1 MDLTGALPPMD
12 RDLEGRMSASP
23 PGGAAEAAWSHGYHL
38 VAGGEA
44 GGGQQRL
51 TADWSLDPDGGAV
64 AGGRSGGSPSGHR
77 SQPSYPPEMSGWS
90 QQTDTL
96 KSGPPTSGR
105 RILCRSQSEAGSSLG
120 GRMAADSPSL
130 ADMAANYQPA
140 KATTTALYS
149 SAALQNGHGYDS
161 QSLAA
166 SPSGMERASG
176 GGHLYHARSDV
187 QQSEAAALRTPPP
200 PLLHSTSLGDMKDRA
215 VDIMAAKNASGRFL
229 RPQDWNGPAAV
240 RPPNQGGTRY
250 FEPAAQ
256 SGHGESLLKRGRGEE
271 GGGGGGSGGAS
282 PPDRLDACS
291 HCGSHHGAGGCPLTN
306 RGFAEKVS
314 GGFLFI

>member
-1 MDLTGALPPMD
+1 MDLSGVLPSMD

-44 GGGQQRL
+44 GDGQQRP
-51 TADWSLDPDGGAV
+51 TAEWSLDPDGAV
-64 AGGRSGGSPSGHR
+64 AGGRSGGSPSGNR
-77 SQPSYPPEMSGWS
+77 SQLSYPPEMTAWS
-90 QQTDTL
+90 QQMDTI
-96 KSGPPTSGR
+96 KSGPPAASGR

-130 ADMAANYQPA
+130 ADMATSYQPA
-140 KATTTALYS
+140 KSTTTTALYS
-149 SAALQNGHGYDS
+149 SAALQNGHGYDA
-161 QSLAA
+161 QTMAA
-166 SPSGMERASG
+166 SSSGMERAS

-215 VDIMAAKNASGRFL
+215 DMMAAKNGGGRFL

-256 SGHGESLLKRGRGEE
+256 SGHGESLMKRGRGEE
-271 GGGGGGSGGAS
+271 GGGGGSGGAS
-282 PPDRLDACS
+282 PPDRPDACS

>member
-1 MDLTGALPPMD
+1 
-12 RDLEGRMSASP
+12 
-23 PGGAAEAAWSHGYHL
+23 
-38 VAGGEA
+38 
-44 GGGQQRL
+44 
-51 TADWSLDPDGGAV
+51 
-64 AGGRSGGSPSGHR
+64 
-77 SQPSYPPEMSGWS
+77 
-90 QQTDTL
+90 
-96 KSGPPTSGR
+96 
-105 RILCRSQSEAGSSLG
+105 
-120 GRMAADSPSL
+120 MAADSPSL

>member
-1 MDLTGALPPMD
+1 
-12 RDLEGRMSASP
+12 MSASP

-38 VAGGEA
+38 VAGG
-44 GGGQQRL
+44 GQQRS
-51 TADWSLDPDGGAV
+51 TADWSLDPNDGGV

-77 SQPSYPPEMSGWS
+77 PQPSYPPEMSGWS
-90 QQTDTL
+90 QQMDTI
-96 KSGPPTSGR
+96 KSGPPAASGR

-120 GRMAADSPSL
+120 GRVAADSPSL
-130 ADMAANYQPA
+130 ADMAANYLPT
-140 KATTTALYS
+140 KATTTAALYS
-149 SAALQNGHGYDS
+149 SAALQNGHGYDP

-166 SPSGMERASG
+166 SPSGMERASGGG

-250 FEPAAQ
+250 FEPPTQ
-256 SGHGESLLKRGRGEE
+256 SGHGESLIKRGRGEE
-271 GGGGGGSGGAS
+271 EGAGGGSGGAS
-282 PPDRLDACS
+282 PQDRPDACS

-314 GGFLFI
+314 GGFLFVS